1 MLAFSNVSVLGQS
14 AIELI
19 GMTGGSDLTRHRH
32 TLLFSHIAS
41 AILKNA
47 EKKGTGP
54 SETSQSLSS
63 SLFFC
68 RVSAAEKAAVGSGH
82 GHPPIRGRILRPA
95 PSRSKVF
102 TFQSPLVLSA
112 VPLML
117 LLAAG
122 AQALSC
128 CWFRT
133 VFGWCWSLVLV
144 GWC

>member
-14 AIELI
+14 AIELV
-19 GMTGGSDLTRHRH
+19 GMTGGSDATRHRH

-117 LLAAG
+117 LLADG
-122 AQALSC
+122 AQLLPASNCL
-128 CWFRT
+128 R
-133 VFGWCWSLVLV
+133 LV
-144 GWC
+144 GTCDLC